1 MTSTVNTLLENTMHF
16 NTNTVLENGTVFR
29 QAIEPITEDVKQL
42 LGYTLEKVNIVK
54 DRKTD
59 KCYVEYSNNLE
70 RYMKDQVVTLNE
82 AIQNISERYAIF
94 ESDIV
99 IVVDESCV
107 DKIDMKALIEQY
119 NVVKN

>member
-16 NTNTVLENGTVFR
+16 NTSTVLENGTVFR

-107 DKIDMKALIEQY
+107 DKIDMKALVEQY